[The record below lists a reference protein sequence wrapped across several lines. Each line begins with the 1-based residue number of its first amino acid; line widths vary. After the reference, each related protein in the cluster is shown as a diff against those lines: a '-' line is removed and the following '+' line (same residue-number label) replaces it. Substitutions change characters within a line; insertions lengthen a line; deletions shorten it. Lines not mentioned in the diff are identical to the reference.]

1 LDLVEA
7 KDISE
12 LKAKHAELEAKLAV
26 ETRRQTPDEAAI
38 AEIKR
43 AKLRIK
49 DRLAALA
56 HA

>member
-1 LDLVEA
+1 MEA
-7 KDISE
+7 NDISE
-12 LKAKHAELEAKLAV
+12 LKAKHAELEAKLDA
-26 ETRRQTPDEAAI
+26 EARRYAPDETVI
-38 AEIKR
+38 AELKR